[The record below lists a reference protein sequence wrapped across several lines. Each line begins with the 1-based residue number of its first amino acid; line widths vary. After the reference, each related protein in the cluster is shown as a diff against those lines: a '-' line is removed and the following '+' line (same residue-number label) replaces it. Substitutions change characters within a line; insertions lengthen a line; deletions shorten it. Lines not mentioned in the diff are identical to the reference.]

1 MSAVHLFWVASS
13 MILVAEL
20 VGDKLVYGIAALTSR
35 FSIGPVI
42 CGMTAAFA
50 GKMLVAVA
58 IGHMLQN
65 IPGRVLTIVTVLAF
79 ATTAASLWR
88 HGPASTVRSG
98 SSDASPH
105 SPYSDR
111 HAAFVTF
118 GTLFLSEWGDY
129 GQLTAAALVAT
140 SGASYA
146 RLARWHQRAH
156 HERAGGRILCGLSV
170 RRCVPAQAV
179 RYAAVGLY
187 AVAAVMAAFGVR

>member
-1 MSAVHLFWVASS
+1 MHLFWVAYS

-20 VGDKLVYGIAALTSR
+20 VGDKLLYGIAALTAR

-65 IPGRVLTIVTVLAF
+65 IPGRVLTAVTVLAF

-88 HGPASTVRSG
+88 HRPPDTTVGIRPQA
-98 SSDASPH
+98 ASPQL
-105 SPYSDR
+105 PTGSDR
-111 HAAFVTF
+111 HAALVTF

-140 SGASYA
+140 SGASTLVWLSGTTA
-146 RLARWHQRAH
+146 LITKGLVAV
-156 HERAGGRILCGLSV
+156 LCGLSV
-170 RRCVPAQAV
+170 RRWVPAQAV